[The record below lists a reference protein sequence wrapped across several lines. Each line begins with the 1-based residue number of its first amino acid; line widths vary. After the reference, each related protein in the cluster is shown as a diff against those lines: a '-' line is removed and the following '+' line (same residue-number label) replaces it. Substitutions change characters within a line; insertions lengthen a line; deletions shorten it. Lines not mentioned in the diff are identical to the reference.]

1 MKHLLLFSLFL
12 ITVIGAKAQD
22 IQSGLVA
29 RYSFCGNLNDQSGN
43 ENHGNYMGAVNP
55 TYVEDHNGNENK
67 AMYFDGVSD
76 WVRVPPTESIN
87 SPTTAVTVSAWVN
100 YHSLA
105 FGTWASVFA
114 KTDQY
119 ELETRSYS
127 LGINGE
133 TGQIYWHSTYVGQ
146 APLQPNTWYHM
157 AITYTPELLK
167 CYLDGE
173 LIGEAVPND
182 VMTPNEY
189 AFEIGRDT
197 PQTTD
202 YFHGFIDEVNVYNRV
217 LSDADI
223 ALLYAYNECNAA
235 SVYDQQWSGK
245 VQVFPNPVTDYLI
258 INFEGQ
264 SNTRDMRILNTLGQ
278 TVLVRNTTN
287 MHNKLDLS
295 ALESGAYILQISSE
309 EGVYMQKIM
318 R

>member
-12 ITVIGAKAQD
+12 ITLIGAKAQD

-29 RYSFCGNLNDQSGN
+29 RYSFCGNLNDLSGN
-43 ENHGNYMGAVNP
+43 ENHGVYMNGVDPIYA
-55 TYVEDHNGNENK
+55 EDHNGNANK
-67 AMYFDGVSD
+67 AMYFNGFSD
-76 WVRVPPTESIN
+76 WVRVPATESIN
-87 SPTTAVTVSAWVN
+87 SPTTAVTVSAWAN
-100 YHSLA
+100 YQSLA
-105 FGTWASVFA
+105 FGTWASIFS
-114 KTDQY
+114 KTDQF

-146 APLQPNTWYHM
+146 APLQPNTWYHL

-167 CYLDGE
+167 CYLNGE
-173 LIGEAVPND
+173 FIGEAVPNE

-202 YFHGFIDEVNVYNRV
+202 FFNGFIDEVNVFNRV

-223 ALLYAYNECNAA
+223 AMLYLYDDCSAA

-245 VQVFPNPVTDYLI
+245 VQVFPNPVSDYLMV
-258 INFEGQ
+258 NFEGQ
-264 SNTRDMRILNTLGQ
+264 SNPREIRILNALGQ
-278 TVLVRNTTN
+278 TILVENTTEQY
-287 MHNKLDLS
+287 NKLDLS
-295 ALESGAYILQISSE
+295 NLNPGAYILQISSE